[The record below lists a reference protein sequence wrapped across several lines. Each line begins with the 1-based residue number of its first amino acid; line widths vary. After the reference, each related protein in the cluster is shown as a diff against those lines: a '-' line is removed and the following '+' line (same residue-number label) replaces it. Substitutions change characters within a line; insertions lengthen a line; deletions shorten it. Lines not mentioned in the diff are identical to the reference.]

1 MCLIKKIKEIY
12 YNMNIPYHN
21 SIGSLK
27 NQYIHVIDIFLPAS
41 CVTQSLLNYSLSYI
55 TLIMKFG
62 VLNLFFCKNSELLN

>member
-12 YNMNIPYHN
+12 HNMNIPYLN
-21 SIGSLK
+21 SIGSL

-62 VLNLFFCKNSELLN
+62 VLNLFFCKN

>member
-27 NQYIHVIDIFLPAS
+27 KQYIHVIDIFLPAS
-41 CVTQSLLNYSLSYI
+41 CVT
-55 TLIMKFG
+55 
-62 VLNLFFCKNSELLN
+62 

>member
-41 CVTQSLLNYSLSYI
+41 CVT
-55 TLIMKFG
+55 
-62 VLNLFFCKNSELLN
+62 